1 MASSRRKDKST
12 PTTDT
17 NELITKHI
25 EEFNYLLF
33 SISDRD
39 PLKIK
44 ELSTWSVESWYQ
56 FIYANNIHARKI
68 EAQQK
73 TNQNKSKLR

>member
-1 MASSRRKDKST
+1 MAGSRRKNRTITEFDAEK
-12 PTTDT
+12 
-17 NELITKHI
+17 LVTKHI
-25 EEFNYLLF
+25 EEYNYLLF
-33 SISDRD
+33 AIAERD

-44 ELSTWSVESWYQ
+44 ELSTWSLESWYQ

-68 EAQQK
+68 EDAKK

>member
-1 MASSRRKDKST
+1 
-12 PTTDT
+12 
-17 NELITKHI
+17 
-25 EEFNYLLF
+25 LF
-33 SISDRD
+33 AIAERD

-44 ELSTWSVESWYQ
+44 ELSTWSLESWYQ

-68 EAQQK
+68 EDAKK